1 MNQVNNKKR
10 GPQKNSPAD
19 IARAKA
25 IKKRKHARD
34 KVLQALYQ
42 WQLSGEDLDW
52 IRDHYLE
59 EQGISAGDEA
69 YFLEL
74 LYKIPSI
81 VSELDERYKKYISQF
96 EDHVDPIETNI
107 LRIATYE
114 FQHHLE
120 IPYKV
125 VINEAINLAKTY
137 GADDSHKFVN
147 GVLDPLSREM
157 RQLETGAAS
166 PSPAVKSDEPG

>member
-1 MNQVNNKKR
+1 MEKAQ
-10 GPQKNSPAD
+10 
-19 IARAKA
+19 A

-52 IRDHYLE
+52 IRDQYLN
-59 EQGISAGDEA
+59 EQGVSSGDEP

-74 LYKIPSI
+74 LYKIPSDVTRI
-81 VSELDERYKKYISQF
+81 DELFRPFVDKF
-96 EDHVDPIETNI
+96 EDHMDPIETNI

-120 IPYKV
+120 IPFKV
-125 VINEAINLAKTY
+125 VINEAVNLAKTY
-137 GADDSHKFVN
+137 GSDESHKFIN
-147 GVLDPLSREM
+147 GVLDPLSREL
-157 RQLETGAAS
+157 RTLETS
-166 PSPAVKSDEPG
+166 QPDTRSTSR

>member
-1 MNQVNNKKR
+1 MSGK
-10 GPQKNSPAD
+10 SSD
-19 IARAKA
+19 IARF

-52 IRDHYLE
+52 IKKHYLE
-59 EQGISAGDEA
+59 EQGVSSGDEE

-74 LYKIPSI
+74 LYKIPSQ
-81 VSELDERYKKYISQF
+81 VTQLDEMFGKYVQNF
-96 EDHVDPIETNI
+96 EGHIDPIECNI

-125 VINEAINLAKTY
+125 VINEAVNLAKTY
-137 GADDSHKFVN
+137 GADDSHKFIN
-147 GVLDPLSREM
+147 GVLDPLAQEM
-157 RQLETGAAS
+157 RQLETAS
-166 PSPAVKSDEPG
+166 

>member
-1 MNQVNNKKR
+1 MEKAQ
-10 GPQKNSPAD
+10 
-19 IARAKA
+19 A

-52 IRDHYLE
+52 IRDQYLN
-59 EQGISAGDEA
+59 EQGVSSGDEP

-74 LYKIPSI
+74 LYKIPSDVTRI
-81 VSELDERYKKYISQF
+81 DELFRPFVDKF
-96 EDHVDPIETNI
+96 EDHMDPIETNI

-120 IPYKV
+120 IPFKV
-125 VINEAINLAKTY
+125 VINEAVNLAKTY
-137 GADDSHKFVN
+137 GSDESHKFIN
-147 GVLDPLSREM
+147 GVLDPLSREL
-157 RQLETGAAS
+157 RKLETS
-166 PSPAVKSDEPG
+166 QPDTRSTPR

>member
-1 MNQVNNKKR
+1 MTNQSNDK
-10 GPQKNSPAD
+10 
-19 IARAKA
+19 ARF

-34 KVLQALYQ
+34 KGLQALYQ
-42 WQLSGEDLDW
+42 WQLSGEDLEW
-52 IRDHYLE
+52 IKAHYLE
-59 EQGISAGDEA
+59 DQGVTSGDEA

-74 LYKIPSI
+74 LFEIPAQASK
-81 VSELDERYKKYISQF
+81 LDALYQKHVENF
-96 EDHVDPIETNI
+96 EDHLDPIETNI

-114 FQHHLE
+114 FLHHLE

-147 GVLDPLSREM
+147 GVLDPLAEEM
-157 RQLETGAAS
+157 RQIETAS
-166 PSPAVKSDEPG
+166 

>member
-1 MNQVNNKKR
+1 MNDK
-10 GPQKNSPAD
+10 
-19 IARAKA
+19 ARF

-34 KVLQALYQ
+34 KAMQALYQ
-42 WQLSGEDLDW
+42 WQLSREELDW
-52 IRDHYLE
+52 IRDFYQQ
-59 EQGISAGDEA
+59 EQGVAAGDEE

-74 LYKIPSI
+74 LYQIPSR
-81 VSELDERYKKYISQF
+81 VDEIDALYREYVTNF
-96 EDHVDPIETNI
+96 EDHLDPIETNI

-114 FQHHLE
+114 LAEHLE

-147 GVLDPLSREM
+147 GVLDKLCREL
-157 RQLETGAAS
+157 RKVETAQT
-166 PSPAVKSDEPG
+166 

>member
-1 MNQVNNKKR
+1 MPNNPNDKR
-10 GPQKNSPAD
+10 F
-19 IARAKA
+19 

-34 KVLQALYQ
+34 KGLQALYQ

-52 IRDHYLE
+52 IKDHYLE
-59 EQGISAGDEA
+59 DQGVSSGDEE

-74 LYKIPSI
+74 LYKIPSQ
-81 VSELDERYKKYISQF
+81 VSELDGIYRKYVENF
-96 EDHVDPIETNI
+96 EDHIDSIECNI

-114 FQHHLE
+114 FMHHLE

-125 VINEAINLAKTY
+125 VINEAVNLAKTY
-137 GADDSHKFVN
+137 GADESHKFIN

-157 RQLETGAAS
+157 RQVETAG
-166 PSPAVKSDEPG
+166 

>member
-1 MNQVNNKKR
+1 MNDK
-10 GPQKNSPAD
+10 
-19 IARAKA
+19 ARF

-34 KVLQALYQ
+34 KAMQALYQ

-52 IRDHYLE
+52 IRDHYIQ
-59 EQGISAGDEA
+59 EQGVASGDEE

-74 LYKIPSI
+74 LYQIPPQA
-81 VSELDERYKKYISQF
+81 EALDARYRKYVTNF
-96 EDHVDPIETNI
+96 EDHLDPIETNI

-114 FQHHLE
+114 LEHHPE

-125 VINEAINLAKTY
+125 VLNEAINLAKTY

-147 GVLDPLSREM
+147 GVLDPLCLELRKT
-157 RQLETGAAS
+157 ETGS
-166 PSPAVKSDEPG
+166 

>member
-1 MNQVNNKKR
+1 MNDK
-10 GPQKNSPAD
+10 
-19 IARAKA
+19 ARF
-25 IKKRKHARD
+25 IKKRRHARD
-34 KVLQALYQ
+34 KAMQALYQ

-59 EQGISAGDEA
+59 EQGVASGDEE

-74 LYKIPSI
+74 LYKIPP
-81 VSELDERYKKYISQF
+81 EATGLDSRYRKYVTKF
-96 EDHVDPIETNI
+96 ADHLDPIETSI

-114 FQHHLE
+114 LENHLE

-125 VINEAINLAKTY
+125 VINEAVNLARAY

-147 GVLDPLSREM
+147 GVLDPLCAELRAIEVNRS
-157 RQLETGAAS
+157 
-166 PSPAVKSDEPG
+166 

>member
-1 MNQVNNKKR
+1 MGKKM
-10 GPQKNSPAD
+10 SPED
-19 IARAKA
+19 MLRAQA

-42 WQLSGEDLDW
+42 WQLSGEDLDF
-52 IRDHYLE
+52 IRDFYLD
-59 EQGISAGDEA
+59 EQGVRSGDEE

-74 LYKIPSI
+74 LYKIPTL
-81 VSELDERYKKYISQF
+81 VSEIDALFQPHLSNF
-96 EDHVDPIETNI
+96 EDHLDPIERNI

-114 FQHHLE
+114 FKYHLE

-125 VINEAINLAKTY
+125 VINEAVNLARSY

-147 GVLDPLSREM
+147 GVLDPLAREL
-157 RQLETGAAS
+157 RRIETQAA
-166 PSPAVKSDEPG
+166 AAARV

>member
-1 MNQVNNKKR
+1 MSR
-10 GPQKNSPAD
+10 KNSPED
-19 IARAKA
+19 LARAKS

-42 WQLSGEDLDW
+42 WQMSGEDLDW
-52 IRDHYLE
+52 IRDFYLQ
-59 EQGISAGDEA
+59 EQGVSSGDEA

-74 LYKIPSI
+74 LYKIPSS
-81 VSELDERYKKYISQF
+81 VTELDAQYKKHITQL

-114 FQHHLE
+114 FAHHLE

-137 GADDSHKFVN
+137 GADESHKFIN

-157 RQLETGAAS
+157 REVETLAAAS
-166 PSPAVKSDEPG
+166 S

>member
-1 MNQVNNKKR
+1 MNDN
-10 GPQKNSPAD
+10 
-19 IARAKA
+19 ARF

-34 KVLQALYQ
+34 KALQALYQ

-52 IRDHYLE
+52 IRDHYQQD
-59 EQGISAGDEA
+59 QGVASGDEE

-74 LYKIPSI
+74 LYQIPPNVES
-81 VSELDERYKKYISQF
+81 LDASFRKFVENFDDRL
-96 EDHVDPIETNI
+96 DPIETNI

-114 FQHHLE
+114 LVHHLE

-125 VINEAINLAKTY
+125 VINEAINLAKVY

-147 GVLDPLSREM
+147 GVLDPLCGEL
-157 RQLETGAAS
+157 RQLEVAANNS
-166 PSPAVKSDEPG
+166 

>member
-1 MNQVNNKKR
+1 MNDK
-10 GPQKNSPAD
+10 
-19 IARAKA
+19 ARF

-34 KVLQALYQ
+34 KALQALYQ

-52 IRDHYLE
+52 IRDHYLQ
-59 EQGISAGDEA
+59 EQGVASGDEE

-74 LYKIPSI
+74 LYQIPPQA
-81 VSELDERYKKYISQF
+81 EALDARYRNYVTNF
-96 EDHVDPIETNI
+96 EDHLDPIETNI

-114 FQHHLE
+114 LERHPE

-147 GVLDPLSREM
+147 GVLDPLCLELRKT
-157 RQLETGAAS
+157 ETGS
-166 PSPAVKSDEPG
+166 